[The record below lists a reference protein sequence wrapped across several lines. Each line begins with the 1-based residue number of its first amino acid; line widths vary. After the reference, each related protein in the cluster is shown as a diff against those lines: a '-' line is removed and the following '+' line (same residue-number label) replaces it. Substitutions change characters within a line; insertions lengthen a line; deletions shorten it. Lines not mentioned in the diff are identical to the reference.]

1 MALKTIFPGCGV
13 WSSLMLFFVFHTEIQ
28 HGCQKWQEMVFGK
41 KGQMTAYL
49 AGQTFGTVSKISA
62 FLDFMQKL
70 KEAIQKWK
78 KVAGDSRY
86 TLQTTNSVQIV
97 LFYTISKF
105 QDKCIVDF
113 MQKFKKPTKNFCRY
127 SAGVT
132 EEK

>member
-1 MALKTIFPGCGV
+1 MALKTISPGCGV

-49 AGQTFGTVSKISA
+49 AGQTSGTVSKISA

-78 KVAGDSRY
+78 KMAGDSRY
-86 TLQTTNSVQIV
+86 TLQTTIRSK
-97 LFYTISKF
+97 LFYFIPFPNSKINALLIS
-105 QDKCIVDF
+105 
-113 MQKFKKPTKNFCRY
+113 CRNSRSPPKT
-127 SAGVT
+127 SADT
-132 EEK
+132 LQE